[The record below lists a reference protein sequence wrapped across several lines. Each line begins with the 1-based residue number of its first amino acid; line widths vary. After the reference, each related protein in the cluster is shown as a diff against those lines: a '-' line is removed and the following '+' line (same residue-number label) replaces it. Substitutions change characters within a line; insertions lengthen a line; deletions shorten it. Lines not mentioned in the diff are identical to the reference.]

1 MGVWWVCVCVETI
14 VFCIVCGREDKCV
27 GVWGGQ

>member
-1 MGVWWVCVCVETI
+1 MGVCVCVEAI

-27 GVWGGQ
+27 GGGGGGQ